1 MTKNVLLLTCA
12 AGALGLVAGVSQ
24 ASAATAAAN
33 AAATD
38 QGASVTEI
46 VVTAEKRE
54 QSLQRVPVAVSV
66 FTGAQRDTLGI
77 NTVADVTNFAPGFTY
92 DPANVHAYIRGIGRQ
107 SVNVTDDQR
116 VANYEDEFY
125 VYSPYGLDKS
135 SLFLAQEQIE
145 RGPQSVGGREAPG
158 GSIDMIRVRPT
169 DHPYAEVRATVGNF
183 GTYEIEGAASGQVA
197 PGLDVRVAGYDKNQ
211 NDGWFHNLAPGLK
224 SEGNVV
230 HEWYLEGQADWKP
243 NDQWEIWARASAE
256 AWNNRGDAGSRV
268 GFANGSFDETNL
280 TDGNAYVGGGLFV
293 NPNYG
298 YAAAVGGNPSA
309 HAAVLANGHDLI
321 PLTATLINGNVLD
334 NPGKGNPFDFIS
346 PLQRD
351 VKLNGYD
358 DFNYIVTYHAPGF
371 DVKYN
376 GGVQGYNYYLTFNG
390 GDTGVRS
397 FTLPGNSTSPFSPAN
412 ISNLI
417 AFPGCA
423 ACGFGGA
430 AVLPATPIDTTTNG
444 GNLTINPLV
453 KSNYVEDDWWTA
465 HDLTFE
471 STTDGP
477 LQWTAGAFFYYQHYN
492 QPFSVTDPNQPQ
504 LTHPVYTL
512 PTITALTS
520 PLCALT
526 GGFCGLNV
534 APGLAAPANPN
545 NTILYADY
553 KFNVETISGY
563 GQLSYKIND
572 QFRVTGDLRYSW
584 DDKWGTENTRTIV
597 FSNALIDGF
606 APILGPNTPSLDFTP
621 EFVCLSGTR
630 GSCNDP
636 TKLAT
641 GVKSIGHILPNGYAQ
656 RQLAI
661 TSSAVTGNAKIE
673 WTPTTDILAYASYG
687 RGYASPSFNA
697 GIVSAAPE
705 VAPEFLNAY
714 EIGYKQSFG
723 RNLLINMALFYYD
736 YDNFQLPISINNNG
750 VTQGEFVNVPKA
762 RSDGFELEGYWTPVK
777 DLNVTVS
784 YSFDDTAVLSGCSL
798 VHGVPTGFC
807 LLDTQDPTAV
817 ALGAHP
823 VGAGGNQSVKGNPL
837 PEAPRNK
844 VAASVAYTWHY
855 DPGDLTLS
863 ASYAWRDSQTGSVFN
878 RWYYTAPS
886 WSDVDIR
893 ALWKGPNDRY
903 EVIGFVKNVFNTLQ
917 YTTGATGVGLLGNS
931 FQVNNPAGGL
941 IQQSLLELNPPRTY
955 GLEVRYKFF

>member
-1 MTKNVLLLTCA
+1 M
-12 AGALGLVAGVSQ
+12 
-24 ASAATAAAN
+24 
-33 AAATD
+33 
-38 QGASVTEI
+38 
-46 VVTAEKRE
+46 
-54 QSLQRVPVAVSV
+54 
-66 FTGAQRDTLGI
+66 
-77 NTVADVTNFAPGFTY
+77 
-92 DPANVHAYIRGIGRQ
+92 
-107 SVNVTDDQR
+107 
-116 VANYEDEFY
+116 
-125 VYSPYGLDKS
+125 
-135 SLFLAQEQIE
+135 
-145 RGPQSVGGREAPG
+145 
-158 GSIDMIRVRPT
+158 
-169 DHPYAEVRATVGNF
+169 RATVANF

-224 SEGNVV
+224 SEGNVN
-230 HEWYLEGQADWKP
+230 HEWYIEGQADWKP
-243 NDQWEIWARASAE
+243 NDQWELWARASAE

-268 GFANGSFDETNL
+268 GFDNGSFDETNL

-298 YAAAVGGNPSA
+298 YAANVGGNPEA
-309 HAAVLANGHDLI
+309 NAAAKLSGHDLI
-321 PLTATLINGNVLD
+321 PLTATLLNGNVLD
-334 NPGKGNPFDFIS
+334 NPAKDNHFNFIS

-376 GGVQGYNYYLTFNG
+376 GGVQGYNYYLTYNG
-390 GDTGVRS
+390 TDTGVKS
-397 FTLPGNSTSPFSPAN
+397 FVLPGNTAPFGAAGL
-412 ISNLI
+412 SNLI
-417 AFPGCA
+417 AFPGCPSA
-423 ACGFGGA
+423 AIPFPCGFGGS
-430 AVLPATPIDTTTNG
+430 AVKAATPIPQ

-471 STTDGP
+471 STNDSP
-477 LQWTAGAFFYYQHYN
+477 LQWVGGAFFYYQHYN

-504 LTHPVYTL
+504 LSHPVYTL
-512 PTITALTS
+512 PTITPLLS

-534 APGLAAPANPN
+534 APGLAAPANPS

-572 QFRVTGDLRYSW
+572 QFRVSGDLRYTW

-606 APILGPNTPSLDFTP
+606 APILGPNVPSLDFTP
-621 EFVCLSGTR
+621 SFVCLSGTA
-630 GSCNDP
+630 GHCNDP

-641 GVKSIGHILPNGYAQ
+641 GVKSIGQILSNGYAQ

-661 TSSAVTGNAKIE
+661 TSSAMTGNAKLE
-673 WTPTTDILAYASYG
+673 WTPTPDILTYASYG

-723 RNLLINMALFYYD
+723 RQLLINMALFYYD
-736 YDNFQLPISINNNG
+736 YIDFQLPISINNNG
-750 VTQGEFVNVPKA
+750 VVQGEFVNVPKA
-762 RSDGFELEGYWTPVK
+762 RSDGFEFEGYWTPVR
-777 DLNVTVS
+777 DLNFTLT
-784 YSFDDTAVLSGCSL
+784 YSFDDTAVLTGCSGT
-798 VHGVPTGFC
+798 VTGGVLNPARGSLC
-807 LLDTQDPTAV
+807 LLDTNDPNAV
-817 ALGAHP
+817 ALGARP
-823 VGAGGNQSVKGNPL
+823 FPGQNPLRARDQTVKGDPL
-837 PEAPRNK
+837 PDAPRNK
-844 VAASVAYTWHY
+844 VATSVAYTWHY

-863 ASYAWRDSQTGSVFN
+863 AAYIWRDSQTGAVFN
-878 RWYYTAPS
+878 RWYNTAPS

-893 ALWKGPNDRY
+893 ALWRGPNDHY
-903 EVIGFVKNVFNTLQ
+903 EIIGYVKNVFDTLQ
-917 YTTGATGVGLLGNS
+917 YTTGAGATGLLGNS
-931 FQVNNPAGGL
+931 FQVTNPAAGL
-941 IQQSLLELNPPRTY
+941 FQQSLLQINPPRTY
-955 GLEVRYKFF
+955 GIEFRYKFF

>member
-12 AGALGLVAGVSQ
+12 TGALSLVAGVSQ
-24 ASAATAAAN
+24 ASAATAAAT
-33 AAATD
+33 AEAD

-169 DHPYAEVRATVGNF
+169 DHPYAELRATVGNF
-183 GTYEIEGAASGQVA
+183 GTYTIEGAASGQVA

-211 NDGWFHNLAPGLK
+211 NDGWFHNLAPGGGT
-224 SEGNVV
+224 EGNVI
-230 HEWYLEGQADWKP
+230 HEWYLEGQVDWKP
-243 NDQWEIWARASAE
+243 NDQWEVWARASAE
-256 AWNNRGDAGSRV
+256 GWNGRGDAGSRV

-298 YAAAVGGNPSA
+298 YAAPNGNPSA

-321 PLTATLINGNVLD
+321 PTHVDLINGRVLD
-334 NPGKGNPFDFIS
+334 NPGMSNPFNFIS
-346 PLQRD
+346 PLVRH

-376 GGVQGYNYYLTFNG
+376 GGVQGYNYYLTYNG
-390 GDTGVRS
+390 TDTGVRD
-397 FTLPGNSTSPFSPAN
+397 FTLPGNG
-412 ISNLI
+412 SNALVGLSNFL
-417 AFPGCA
+417 AFPGCP
-423 ACGFGGA
+423 ACG
-430 AVLPATPIDTTTNG
+430 LPATPG
-444 GNLTINPLV
+444 GPRTPLPASTPIATGDLLINPLV

-471 STTDGP
+471 STSDSP
-477 LQWTAGAFFYYQHYN
+477 LQWIAGAFFYYQHYN
-492 QPFSVTDPNQPQ
+492 QPYSVKDPNQPQ
-504 LTHPVYTL
+504 LSHPVYTL
-512 PTITALTS
+512 PGINPLISPTA
-520 PLCALT
+520 CALT
-526 GGFCGLNV
+526 GGFCGFNIT
-534 APGLAAPANPN
+534 PGLAAPANPD
-545 NTILYADY
+545 NTLLYADY
-553 KFNVETISGY
+553 KFNVMTVSGY
-563 GQLSYKIND
+563 GQLAYKIND
-572 QFRVTGDLRYSW
+572 QFKVTGDLRYSW
-584 DDKWGTENTRTIV
+584 DDKWGVENTRTIV
-597 FSNALIDGF
+597 FTNALIDGF
-606 APILGPNTPSLDFTP
+606 APFLGAATPSLDFTP
-621 EFVCLSGTR
+621 SFVCLSGTR
-630 GSCNDP
+630 GDCNNP
-636 TKLAT
+636 NHLAT
-641 GVKSIGHILPNGYAQ
+641 GVKSIGRILPNGYAQ

-661 TSSAVTGNAKIE
+661 TDGEVTGNAKIE
-673 WTPTTDILAYASYG
+673 WTPTPDILTYASYG

-762 RSDGFELEGYWTPVK
+762 RSDGFEFEGYWNPVR
-777 DLNVTVS
+777 DLNVTLS

-807 LLDTQDPTAV
+807 LLDTNDPNAV
-817 ALGAHP
+817 ALGARP
-823 VGAGGNQSVKGNPL
+823 VGTGGNQSVKGNPL

-844 VAASVAYTWHY
+844 IAASVAYTWHY

-863 ASYAWRDSQTGSVFN
+863 ASYAWRDSQLGAVFD
-878 RWYYTAPS
+878 RWYYRAPS
-886 WSDVDIR
+886 WSNVDIR

-903 EVIGFVKNVFNTLQ
+903 EVIGYVKNVFNTLQ
-917 YTTGATGVGLLGNS
+917 YTQGASGIGLLGNS
-931 FQVNNPAGGL
+931 FQVSAPGGGL
-941 IQQSLLELNPPRTY
+941 FQQSLLELNPPRTY